1 MKNERVLIFFKFIS
15 MVFLILFLLLNIAC
29 ISYYENK
36 FTFVLMLI
44 LFMLFFI
51 PGLALYKNL
60 INIYLIKDYKQVE
73 EKSSEG
79 KIYRFSKINSTIIND
94 YQIAIKDLKEK
105 NSYILGRYDVL
116 DNIKKQYKK
125 DMKKARKLQENMM
138 PKKMPNNNKINS
150 ASLYKPLE
158 TIGGDFFDYIYLD
171 DDRILFIIS
180 DISGHGVEAAIITAM
195 FKTVFRNLAASFKS
209 PSSFIYDINNYIIK
223 ILPINYYLTM
233 TVAEIDLKN
242 KVVKY
247 SNASHTPMLILENS
261 QIKEYNK
268 GGTIIGLF
276 PQAYYEEEIVNI
288 KKDDVLIFYT
298 DGVTEASR
306 SKNKY
311 DFYGIDRLKKVIF
324 NNKNS
329 KAENIISNIEK
340 DFYDYLSY
348 MSPDDDFT
356 IAAFK
361 IKI

>member
-1 MKNERVLIFFKFIS
+1 MKGKYSLILLNLIS
-15 MVFLILFLLLNIAC
+15 IVFLVLFLLLNI
-29 ISYYENK
+29 ISILYYETK
-36 FTFVLMLI
+36 FIFILLLI
-44 LFMLFFI
+44 LISLSLI
-51 PGLALYKNL
+51 PAIILYIKL
-60 INIYLIKDYKQVE
+60 IKLVKDYKQVE
-73 EKSSEG
+73 EKKSDG
-79 KIYRFSKINSTIIND
+79 KIYRLFKIDSTIIND
-94 YQIAIKDLKEK
+94 YQKAIIDLKEK

-116 DNIKKQYKK
+116 DEIKKQYKK

-138 PKKMPNNNKINS
+138 PKKMPNDKIIES

-158 TIGGDFFDYIYLD
+158 SVGGDFYDYIYLD

-195 FKTVFRNLAASFKS
+195 LKTALGNIAQSFKS
-209 PSSFIYDINNYIIK
+209 PASFIYDVNNYIIK

-233 TVAEIDLKN
+233 IAVEIDLKN
-242 KVVKY
+242 KTIKY
-247 SNASHTPMLILENS
+247 SNASHTPMLMLDNS
-261 QIKEYNK
+261 EVKEYTK

-276 PQAYYEEEIVNI
+276 PQAYYEEETINI
-288 KKDDVLIFYT
+288 KKDNVLIFYT

-311 DFYGIDRLKKVIF
+311 DFYGIDRLKKVLIK
-324 NNKNS
+324 NKNNR
-329 KAENIISNIEK
+329 AENIISNIEK

-356 IAAFK
+356 IVAFK

>member
-1 MKNERVLIFFKFIS
+1 MKNERVLMLFKFIS

-36 FTFVLMLI
+36 FTFILLFVLFI
-44 LFMLFFI
+44 LFFI
-51 PGLALYKNL
+51 PGIILYKNI
-60 INIYLIKDYKQVE
+60 INLYIIKDYKQVE
-73 EKSSEG
+73 EKPSDG

-116 DNIKKQYKK
+116 DDIKKQYKK

-138 PKKMPNNNKINS
+138 PKKMPNNDKINS

-180 DISGHGVEAAIITAM
+180 DISGHGVEA
-195 FKTVFRNLAASFKS
+195 VFRNFAASFKS
-209 PSSFIYDINNYIIK
+209 PASFIYDINNYIIK

-233 TVAEIDLKN
+233 TAAEIDLKN

-247 SNASHTPMLILENS
+247 SNASHTPMLVLENS

-276 PQAYYEEEIVNI
+276 PQAYYEEESINI
-288 KKDDVLIFYT
+288 KKDDILIFYT

-311 DFYGIDRLKKVIF
+311 DFYGIERFKKVLF
-324 NNKNS
+324 NNRNN

-361 IKI
+361 IK

>member
-1 MKNERVLIFFKFIS
+1 MKDKHTLLFLKFIS
-15 MVFLILFLLLNIAC
+15 TVFLVLSILLNIVSILYYKNKFIFILLLIFLLLSLIPAIILYMN
-29 ISYYENK
+29 
-36 FTFVLMLI
+36 LMAS
-44 LFMLFFI
+44 M
-51 PGLALYKNL
+51 
-60 INIYLIKDYKQVE
+60 KDYKQVE
-73 EKSSEG
+73 EKDSGG
-79 KIYRFSKINSTIIND
+79 KIYRFLKIDSSIIND
-94 YQIAIKDLKEK
+94 YQRAIKDLKEK

-116 DNIKKQYKK
+116 DEIKKQYKK

-138 PKKMPNNNKINS
+138 PKKMPNDHIIES

-158 TIGGDFFDYIYLD
+158 TIGGDFYDYVYLD
-171 DDRILFIIS
+171 NDRILFVIS

-195 FKTVFRNLAASFKS
+195 LKTAFRNLAASFKS
-209 PSSFIYDINNYIIK
+209 PASFIYEINNYIIK

-233 TVAEIDLKN
+233 IAAEIDLKN
-242 KVVKY
+242 KTVKY
-247 SNASHTPMLILENS
+247 SNASHTPMLILQNS
-261 QIKEYNK
+261 EIKEYTK

-288 KKDDVLIFYT
+288 QKDDVLIFYT
-298 DGVTEASR
+298 DGVTEASM

-311 DFYGIDRLKKVIF
+311 DFYSIDRLKKVLL
-324 NNKNS
+324 NNKNNNTE
-329 KAENIISNIEK
+329 KIINNLEK

>member
-1 MKNERVLIFFKFIS
+1 MKNEHVLMFLKFVS
-15 MVFLILFLLLNIAC
+15 MVFLVLFVLLNIAC
-29 ISYYENK
+29 ISYYDNK
-36 FTFVLMLI
+36 FTFILIFI
-44 LFMLFFI
+44 LFILFFI
-51 PGLALYKNL
+51 PALFLYKNL
-60 INIYLIKDYKQVE
+60 IKMYLIKDYKQIE
-73 EKSSEG
+73 EKSSDG
-79 KIYRFSKINSTIIND
+79 KIYRFSKINSAIIND
-94 YQIAIKDLKEK
+94 YQTAIKDLKEK

-116 DNIKKQYKK
+116 DDIRKQYKK
-125 DMKKARKLQENMM
+125 DMKKARKLQQNIM
-138 PKKMPNNNKINS
+138 PKKMPNTKKINS
-150 ASLYKPLE
+150 ASLYNPLE
-158 TIGGDFFDYIYLD
+158 TIGGDFFDYIELD
-171 DDRILFIIS
+171 NDRILFIIS

-195 FKTVFRNLAASFKS
+195 FKTVLTNLAKSFKS
-209 PSSFIYDINNYIIK
+209 PSSFIYEINNYIIK

-233 TVAEIDLKN
+233 TAAEIDLKN
-242 KVVKY
+242 NTVRY
-247 SNASHTPMLILENS
+247 SNASHTPMLVVQNS
-261 QIKEYNK
+261 EIKEYNK

-276 PQAYYEEEIVNI
+276 PNAYYEEETINI
-288 KKDDVLIFYT
+288 KKDDILVFYT

-324 NNKNS
+324 KNQNN

>member
-1 MKNERVLIFFKFIS
+1 MKNERILIFFKFIS

-36 FTFVLMLI
+36 FIFILLLI
-44 LFMLFFI
+44 LFLSFFI
-51 PGLALYKNL
+51 PGIILYKNI
-60 INIYLIKDYKQVE
+60 INLYLIKDYKQVE
-73 EKSSEG
+73 EKSSDG

-94 YQIAIKDLKEK
+94 YQTAIKDLKEK

-116 DNIKKQYKK
+116 EDIKKQYKK

-150 ASLYKPLE
+150 ASLYKPFE

-171 DDRILFIIS
+171 EDRILFIIS

-195 FKTVFRNLAASFKS
+195 FKTVFRNFAQSFKS
-209 PSSFIYDINNYIIK
+209 PSSFLYDINNYIIK

-233 TVAEIDLKN
+233 IAAEIDLKN
-242 KVVKY
+242 KTLKY
-247 SNASHTPMLILENS
+247 SNASHTPILILQNS
-261 QIKEYNK
+261 KIKEYNK

-276 PQAYYEEEIVNI
+276 PQAYYEEETVNI

-311 DFYGIDRLKKVIF
+311 DFYGIDRFKKVIF
-324 NNKNS
+324 NNRNNS
-329 KAENIISNIEK
+329 AENIIINIEK